1 MEEKLK
7 EEITELLRELQ
18 AQDSIELGSTKG
30 KVKVYV
36 NFADEKASRVK
47 IETALELLK
56 EKKAEALE

>member
-1 MEEKLK
+1 MK
-7 EEITELLRELQ
+7 EEITKLVESLQ

-36 NFADEKASRVK
+36 NFADEAASRAK
-47 IETALELLK
+47 IETALKLLK

>member
-36 NFADEKASRVK
+36 NFADEKASRAK